1 MFTIIAAV
9 GRNLELGKN
18 GGLIWSLP
26 NDLKFFKEKTT
37 GKKVFMG
44 LNTFRS
50 LPKKLPNREHYV
62 LTDVKF
68 ESDDDINQ
76 VFNLEEFIKQNKDT
90 KEEIFVI
97 GGGMVYRQMLP
108 YSKKMYLTE
117 IDAICNDAQVYFP
130 KFDKTEFE
138 RNELYKNSDN
148 GINYT
153 HVEYIR
159 K

>member
-1 MFTIIAAV
+1 M
-9 GRNLELGKN
+9 
-18 GGLIWSLP
+18 
-26 NDLKFFKEKTT
+26 
-37 GKKVFMG
+37 
-44 LNTFRS
+44 
-50 LPKKLPNREHYV
+50 

-130 KFDKTEFE
+130 NFDKTEFE
-138 RNELYKNSDN
+138 RKELYKNSDN